1 MFCLCFVFSLSAG
14 CCCCLVLLYLRLY
27 CSIIHRTGETIWHFA
42 AFVSRLLLLFL
53 LNTFTTSDTTSM
65 SATLTFNRI
74 SVKSVKR
81 KREAVL
87 GCECFEWR
95 LFVGGL
101 LVNNPWKVVLD
112 EFSFMQILFLT
123 RWNLLPSKYLVCS
136 VKVTAVVLTDDA
148 SHLLEKLQSYSIFV
162 SKRTLKI
169 CDSTANVWVLVHYS
183 QNE

>member
-1 MFCLCFVFSLSAG
+1 MFVLLMFCFSLSAG
-14 CCCCLVLLYLRLY
+14 CCCCLVCYIWDSTAASFTEQVKLFDILRHLSVD
-27 CSIIHRTGETIWHFA
+27 CCCCC
-42 AFVSRLLLLFL
+42 FL

-95 LFVGGL
+95 LFIGGL

-112 EFSFMQILFLT
+112 EFHANIVSDTLESFTKQMSRMFCQFDSCHFDGWRIAFAWKITKLF
-123 RWNLLPSKYLVCS
+123 NFC
-136 VKVTAVVLTDDA
+136 
-148 SHLLEKLQSYSIFV
+148 Q
-162 SKRTLKI
+162 
-169 CDSTANVWVLVHYS
+169 
-183 QNE
+183 

>member
-1 MFCLCFVFSLSAG
+1 MFLLLFG
-14 CCCCLVLLYLRLY
+14 LLYLRLY

-42 AFVSRLLLLFL
+42 AFVSRLLLLLLFL

-95 LFVGGL
+95 LFMGGL
-101 LVNNPWKVVLD
+101 LVHNPWKVVLN
-112 EFSFMQILFLT
+112 EFRFMQILFLT
-123 RWNLLPSKYLVCS
+123 RWNILPSKYLECLHVLSKWQLSFWHIHNFQGHCLKKC
-136 VKVTAVVLTDDA
+136 KVILFCQHAYT
-148 SHLLEKLQSYSIFV
+148 
-162 SKRTLKI
+162 
-169 CDSTANVWVLVHYS
+169 
-183 QNE
+183 QNWRQYH

>member
-1 MFCLCFVFSLSAG
+1 MFLLLFG
-14 CCCCLVLLYLRLY
+14 LLYLRLY

-42 AFVSRLLLLFL
+42 AFVSRLLLLLFL

-95 LFVGGL
+95 LFMGGL
-101 LVNNPWKVVLD
+101 LVNNPWKVVLK
-112 EFSFMQILFLT
+112 EFRFMQILFLT
-123 RWNLLPSKYLVCS
+123 RWNVLPSKCLECLHVLSKWQLSFWQIRFFERHCLENC
-136 VKVTAVVLTDDA
+136 KVIRFCQHAYT
-148 SHLLEKLQSYSIFV
+148 
-162 SKRTLKI
+162 
-169 CDSTANVWVLVHYS
+169 
-183 QNE
+183 QNLRQYH